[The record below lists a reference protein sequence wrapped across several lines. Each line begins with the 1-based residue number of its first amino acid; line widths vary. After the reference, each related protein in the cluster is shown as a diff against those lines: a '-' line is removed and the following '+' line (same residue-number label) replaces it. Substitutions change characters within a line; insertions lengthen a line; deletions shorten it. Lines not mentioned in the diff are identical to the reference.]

1 MSTRYG
7 WTLKPDDDLL
17 VALVAGQI
25 GTSMIRVAKLKCKE
39 VGHLA
44 STAVATLALLVVT
57 GNFAEADS
65 SRKERSIES
74 ITTRTAGEPIM
85 AIVSLQCFGPS
96 SGCSVTKPFGNISM
110 RSPLRG
116 RAVLAHRGTWRLANY
131 YK

>member
-1 MSTRYG
+1 MHVDQIRLGTD
-7 WTLKPDDDLL
+7 PDDDLV
-17 VALVAGQI
+17 VASAGRR
-25 GTSMIRVAKLKCKE
+25 TSMMRFSKFACEE
-39 VGHLA
+39 VYQLI
-44 STAVATLALLVVT
+44 SMAVATLALLVAT
-57 GNFAEADS
+57 GNFAEAGG